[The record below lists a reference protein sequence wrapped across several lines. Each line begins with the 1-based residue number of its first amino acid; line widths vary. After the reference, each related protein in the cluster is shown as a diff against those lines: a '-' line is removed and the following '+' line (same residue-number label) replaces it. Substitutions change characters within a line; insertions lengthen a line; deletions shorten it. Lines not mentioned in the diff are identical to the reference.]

1 MNLNGKVALVTGGSR
16 GIGKAVA
23 LKLASLGADII
34 FSYTSS
40 EEQSKQVQD
49 TIESMGRRA
58 LAIRADV
65 SKMNDVEKMIQDGM
79 NYFSKIDILVNNAGI
94 TKDNLLMRM
103 SEDEWDNVI
112 DVNLKGVFNVTKCLI
127 RNMIKQKDCSII
139 NIASIVGV
147 SGNAGQC
154 NYSASKAGVIGFTK
168 SLAKEVGK
176 KNIRVNAIAPGFI
189 STDMTDKL
197 PEKIIDQYLEKITLQ
212 RLGEPDDIANTV
224 AFLASDM
231 SKYITGQVIVVD
243 GGILI

>member
-1 MNLNGKVALVTGGSR
+1 MNLKGKVSLVTGGSR
-16 GIGKAVA
+16 GLGKAIA
-23 LKLASLGADII
+23 IKLASLGSDIL

-40 EEQSKQVQD
+40 EEKAIDVKAE
-49 TIESMGRRA
+49 IESMGRRV
-58 LAIRADV
+58 LAIKADV
-65 SKMNDVEKMIQDGM
+65 SKINDIERMIQEGM
-79 NYFSKIDILVNNAGI
+79 NYFTKIDILVNNAGI

-103 SEDEWDNVI
+103 TEEEWDSVI

-127 RNMIKQKDCSII
+127 RNMLRQKDCSII
-139 NIASIVGV
+139 NVASIVGI

-154 NYSASKAGVIGFTK
+154 NYSASKAGIIGFTK

-176 KNIRVNAIAPGFI
+176 KNIRVNAVAPGFI
-189 STDMTDKL
+189 STDMTSRL
-197 PEKIIDQYLEKITLQ
+197 PEKVVDQYLEKITLNK
-212 RLGEPDDIANTV
+212 LGEPEDIANAV